1 MIIILHPRFEKAYKK
16 LKSGQKE
23 KFKERRDIFLRD
35 PFDPILNNHPLKG
48 KYQGFRSIN
57 ISGDLRVIYK
67 MLNPNTVVFAT
78 IDTHS
83 NLYK

>member
-1 MIIILHPRFEKAYKK
+1 MTIFFHPRFEKSFKK
-16 LKSGQKE
+16 LKPGQKE
-23 KFKERRDIFLRD
+23 KFKEKKYIFLRD

-67 MLNPNTVVFAT
+67 MVNSDTVVFAT